1 MQKRKLSFFES
12 QTKRRRTYPETIP
25 LIDKEKLMYDMLGC
39 KDNAKRKKPEGAGEA
54 ECAKPGGTEKYP
66 EKKRK
71 VARLRNGVQP
81 HTKRHNQRS
90 VGALASV
97 LDAPV
102 SQKPVPPL
110 LVPAAGG
117 RAEDPRPSGTSPIPP
132 CPPGFFL
139 SSRR

>member
-1 MQKRKLSFFES
+1 
-12 QTKRRRTYPETIP
+12 
-25 LIDKEKLMYDMLGC
+25 MYDMLGC

-81 HTKRHNQRS
+81 HTKRPNQRS

-132 CPPGFFL
+132 CPPGFFCQVAAE
-139 SSRR
+139 SPGQPSGEVRMYGSRYVPVCQARPPPVI